1 MQNNRL
7 TVKNQWGTVLYIGPN
22 KKGIYRNIGDY
33 AEDLTNEQIQLIME
47 RLYIFEEAMADILEG
62 INAE

>member
-7 TVKNQWGTVLYIGPN
+7 TIKNQWGTVLYIGPN

-33 AEDLTNEQIQLIME
+33 AENLTNEQIQLIME
-47 RLYIFEEAMADILEG
+47 RLYIFEEAMADILEV
-62 INAE
+62 IKNE